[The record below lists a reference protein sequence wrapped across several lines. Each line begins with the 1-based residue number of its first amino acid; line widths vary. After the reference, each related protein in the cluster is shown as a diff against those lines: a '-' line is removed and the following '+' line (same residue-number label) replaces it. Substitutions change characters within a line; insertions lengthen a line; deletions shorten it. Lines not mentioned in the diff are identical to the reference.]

1 MTTPA
6 PNTVV
11 RKTRAAIRVF
21 GDSFA
26 TDLSQVVD
34 DSLSYSTAT
43 EKRSERKQSSV
54 NNDENA
60 PNLAPL
66 PKFSTSPAAKPQKK
80 KAPLMANDGGSG
92 KSKRVCFASL
102 PCEEEYKEEGELQQ
116 QQDQENSSF
125 TTTSSVETSQI
136 RNAFY
141 QNLSP
146 PRPDLV
152 RQMQEEMRKATNSVN
167 QTMTMGTKA
176 HNNRYNLAATKS
188 AWEEQLQEA
197 KEFNDQMHERRLR
210 LLNMKKQAASEG
222 SREKAHR
229 HQVQRSHIL
238 ARIEKESQ
246 FNSLVYRAQQKTL
259 REEEKRRRRMSVA
272 DRAKLRENAAE
283 GEEEMRQ
290 ARQKEEEALMEER
303 NAASLA
309 RREKL
314 AKDAA
319 ARRTSF
325 VFRNGDARRIRELRR
340 IQEMERQGKE
350 HDSFLK
356 KQQANRDMDKYK
368 RQLAIDRRNSLA
380 RRNAEAAEQRKR
392 EMQRLAQEQEA
403 RGKSYKLKFEAERD
417 AAKYKK
423 QLEDERRQS
432 LAFRNQE
439 ARRIREFEANKES
452 KEFQEEH
459 EYYESKWQG
468 ERDAAAYKKK
478 LETER
483 RQSLAFR
490 NDERHRHASVMEQ
503 LREIALEKE
512 HEAYTDKWHGE
523 NDAKAYLAQLK
534 KEHRES
540 LKLRGQQVLEGR
552 RVEEESRN
560 KELVQLHQDEEL
572 KAEDQKAVCKYQE
585 ECAARD
591 RNSLAF
597 RGKELCRQHLEMSV
611 DEEKQKEVERK
622 NHELESLA
630 RKDVDEYLKECRRRR
645 RMSLATRA
653 KETRRYASW
662 KREQEEKERQE
673 RRQLVHGRLMDLH
686 SVELA
691 RQEERAKE
699 ALEAIR
705 HARKIKTNPFAGLF

>member
-11 RKTRAAIRVF
+11 RKARAAIRVF

-26 TDLSQVVD
+26 TDLSQIVD
-34 DSLSYSTAT
+34 DSLTYSTAT
-43 EKRSERKQSSV
+43 EKGSERKQSSM

-66 PKFSTSPAAKPQKK
+66 PKFSTSPAAKPPKK
-80 KAPLMANDGGSG
+80 KAALLPNDGAPG

-102 PCEEEYKEEGELQQ
+102 LPSEEEHKEEQD
-116 QQDQENSSF
+116 QDQEDSSL
-125 TTTSSVETSQI
+125 TTTLSVETAQI
-136 RNAFY
+136 RNAFHR
-141 QNLSP
+141 NLSP
-146 PRPDLV
+146 LRPDLV
-152 RQMQEEMRKATNSVN
+152 RQMQEEMRKATISVN
-167 QTMTMGTKA
+167 QTMTMGTNA
-176 HNNRYNLAATKS
+176 HTNRDNLVAAKS

-210 LLNMKKQAASEG
+210 LLTMKRQAASEG

-229 HQVQRSHIL
+229 HQVQRSNIL

-246 FNSLVYRAQQKTL
+246 FNSFVYRQQQKTL
-259 REEEKRRRRMSVA
+259 REDEKRRRRMSVA

-290 ARQKEEEALMEER
+290 ARQKEDEALMEER

-340 IQEMERQGKE
+340 IQEMERQGEE
-350 HDSFLK
+350 HDSFMK
-356 KQQANRDMDKYK
+356 KQQANHDMDKYK

-403 RGKSYKLKFEAERD
+403 QGKSYELKFEAERD

-423 QLEDERRQS
+423 QLKDERRHS

-439 ARRIREFEANKES
+439 ARRIREFESNKES
-452 KEFQEEH
+452 KELQEEH

-478 LETER
+478 LETEW
-483 RQSLAFR
+483 RQSLASR
-490 NDERHRHASVMEQ
+490 NDERRRHASVMEQ

-523 NDAKAYLAQLK
+523 NDAKDYLAQLK
-534 KEHRES
+534 NEHRES
-540 LKLRGQQVLEGR
+540 LKLRRQQVLEGR

-572 KAEDQKAVCKYQE
+572 KAEDQKAVRKYQQ

-611 DEEKQKEVERK
+611 DQEKQKEVERN

-630 RKDVDEYLKECRRRR
+630 RKDVDEYFKECRRRR

-653 KETRRYASW
+653 KETRRYAAW

-673 RRQLVHGRLMDLH
+673 RRQLVHGRLMDHH
-686 SVELA
+686 SIELA

-705 HARKIKTNPFAGLF
+705 HARKIKTNPFAGLL